1 MKHFKRA
8 TAMLLAVVLSLCLAV
23 TAFADNTDQ
32 PTGTLRVTGSGLY
45 IPGEDEAAKGKNVT
59 AIRMFTARATEAAT
73 PNPNTFDSYVLENKW
88 EGFFKQDEIFNAM
101 KTAGAT
107 TVSTANDLDSAALSD
122 AAVAYI
128 NTLLSETTTTKGTTL
143 VEFAHKAQK
152 WVRSDEHKADFTDNV
167 LKFTS
172 TATPVSGDT
181 DKTKGTATFS
191 GLTAGYYLVFPEGGS
206 TGDNSR
212 GTDAILVNVP
222 KNGGVTEQ
230 TIKSAFPTVD
240 KKVQTTEGG
249 NPTDNGTAQVGDTVT
264 FKLTAKVPDMTDY
277 DKYTFKFI
285 DKLSDGLEFVA
296 DSVEVNI
303 ANNKIT
309 AGANTYSA
317 TYEDTT
323 KTLTVAFD
331 DLKNVVK
338 NGTDKVATD
347 DEIVVTYK
355 AKITKDAVTTNPAK
369 NTVYLE
375 YSNNPGTNELGKS
388 NPDESKVYTYD
399 INIFKFYKGEENAET
414 ALANATFKLT
424 ASEES
429 TSEAIKL
436 VAEADGKTYHVA
448 DAKELED
455 TSVTKVTEVTTGAD
469 GKITIKGLKAGTY
482 YLHETIAP
490 TGYNKLKKPIEIKID
505 VTNNDYTKPSY
516 TVNGTPNKANDSTIK
531 VENVKGV
538 MLPETGS
545 IGTIGLTALGVA
557 VVLLGVFAPRKKKKE
572 NR

>member
-8 TAMLLAVVLSLCLAV
+8 AAMLLAVVLSLCLAV
-23 TAFADNTDQ
+23 TAFAADTEQ
-32 PTGTLRVTGSGLY
+32 KTGSLTVTGSGMWN
-45 IPGEDEAAKGKNVT
+45 PSESKGKEVT
-59 AIRMFTARATEAAT
+59 AIRMFTARVTGDATADHAQKNE
-73 PNPNTFDSYVLENKW
+73 FDSYVLEKKW
-88 EGFFKQDEIFNAM
+88 EDFFKQAEIFSAM
-101 KTAGAT
+101 KNASVIGNEVEATAI
-107 TVSTANDLDSAALSD
+107 TADELND

-128 NTLLSETTTTKGTTL
+128 NTLLSETTTTKGSTL
-143 VEFAHKAQK
+143 VEFAHKAQNWARK
-152 WVRSDEHKADFTDNV
+152 NSTTLSAKPSLVTVKA
-167 LKFTS
+167 
-172 TATPVSGDT
+172 ATQDAGE
-181 DKTKGTATFS
+181 DKTKGTAAFND
-191 GLTAGYYLVFPEGGS
+191 LPAGYYLVFPEGGS
-206 TGDNSR
+206 TGNNSR

-222 KNGGVTEQ
+222 RDGGNTAVE
-230 TIKSAFPTVD
+230 IKSTFPTVD

-303 ANNKIT
+303 AKNKIT

-323 KTLTVAFD
+323 KTLTVAFV

-375 YSNNPGTNELGKS
+375 YSNNPGTDELGKS

-399 INIFKFYKGEENAET
+399 INIFKFYKGVENAET

-455 TSVTKVTEVTTGAD
+455 TSVTKVTEVTTGND
-469 GKITIKGLKAGTY
+469 GKINIKGLKADTY

-490 TGYNKLKKPIEIKID
+490 TGYNKLKKPIKIEII
-505 VTNNDYTKPSY
+505 VTGEAYTTPSY
-516 TVNGTPNKANDSTIK
+516 KVNDKDNADNTIN

-572 NR
+572 NQ

>member
-8 TAMLLAVVLSLCLAV
+8 AAMLLAVVLSLCLAV

-143 VEFAHKAQK
+143 VGFAHKAQK

>member
-8 TAMLLAVVLSLCLAV
+8 AAMLLAVVLSLCLAV

-309 AGANTYSA
+309 AGTNTYSA

-436 VAEADGKTYHVA
+436 VSEADGKTYHVA

>member
-8 TAMLLAVVLSLCLAV
+8 AAMLLAVVLSLCLAV
-23 TAFADNTDQ
+23 TAFAADTEQ
-32 PTGTLRVTGSGLY
+32 KTGSLTVTGSGMWN
-45 IPGEDEAAKGKNVT
+45 PSESKGKEVT
-59 AIRMFTARATEAAT
+59 AIRMFTARVTGDATADPAQKNE
-73 PNPNTFDSYVLENKW
+73 FDSYVLEKKW
-88 EGFFKQDEIFNAM
+88 EDFFKQAEIFSAM
-101 KTAGAT
+101 KNASVIGNEVEATAI
-107 TVSTANDLDSAALSD
+107 TADELND

-143 VEFAHKAQK
+143 VEFAHKAQNWARK
-152 WVRSDEHKADFTDNV
+152 NSTTLSAKPSLVTVKA
-167 LKFTS
+167 
-172 TATPVSGDT
+172 ATQDAGE
-181 DKTKGTATFS
+181 DKTKGTAAFND
-191 GLTAGYYLVFPEGGS
+191 LPAGYYLVFPEGGS
-206 TGDNSR
+206 TGNNSR

-222 KNGGVTEQ
+222 RDGGNTAVE
-230 TIKSAFPTVD
+230 IKSTFPTVD

-303 ANNKIT
+303 AKNKIT

-323 KTLTVAFD
+323 KTLTVAFV

-375 YSNNPGTNELGKS
+375 YSNNPGTDELGKS

-399 INIFKFYKGEENAET
+399 IEIHKFHTEDIDANR
-414 ALANATFKLT
+414 LANATFKLT
-424 ASEES
+424 SDVDGNNVV
-429 TSEAIKL
+429 KL
-436 VAEADGKTYHVA
+436 VAETDANAYHVQGDGEA
-448 DAKELED
+448 GSVD
-455 TSVTKVTEVTTGAD
+455 TVTTDAT
-469 GKITIKGLKAGTY
+469 GKITIKGLKDGTY

-490 TGYNKLKKPIEIKID
+490 TGYNKLKKPIKID
-505 VTNNDYTKPSY
+505 ITVTSEAYTTPSY
-516 TVNGTPNKANDSTIK
+516 KVDDKANADNTIK

-572 NR
+572 NQ

>member
-8 TAMLLAVVLSLCLAV
+8 AAMLLAVVLSLCLAV

-436 VAEADGKTYHVA
+436 VSEADGKTYHVA

>member
-8 TAMLLAVVLSLCLAV
+8 AAMLLAVVLSLCLAV
-23 TAFADNTDQ
+23 TAFAADTEQ
-32 PTGTLRVTGSGLY
+32 KTGSLTVTGSGMWN
-45 IPGEDEAAKGKNVT
+45 PSESKGKEVT
-59 AIRMFTARATEAAT
+59 AIRMFTARVTGDATADPAQKNE
-73 PNPNTFDSYVLENKW
+73 FDSYVLEKKW
-88 EGFFKQDEIFNAM
+88 EDFFKQAEIFSAM
-101 KTAGAT
+101 KNASVIGNEVEATAI
-107 TVSTANDLDSAALSD
+107 TADELND

-143 VEFAHKAQK
+143 VEFAHKAQNWARK
-152 WVRSDEHKADFTDNV
+152 NSTTLSAKPSLVTVKA
-167 LKFTS
+167 
-172 TATPVSGDT
+172 ATQDAGE
-181 DKTKGTATFS
+181 DKTKGTAAFND
-191 GLTAGYYLVFPEGGS
+191 LPAGYYLVFPEGGS
-206 TGDNSR
+206 TGNNSR

-222 KNGGVTEQ
+222 RDGGNTAVE
-230 TIKSAFPTVD
+230 IKSTFPTVD

-303 ANNKIT
+303 AKNKIT

-323 KTLTVAFD
+323 KTLTVAFV

-375 YSNNPGTNELGKS
+375 YSNNPGTDELGKS

-399 INIFKFYKGEENAET
+399 IEIHKFHTEDIDANR
-414 ALANATFKLT
+414 LANATFKLT
-424 ASEES
+424 SDVDGNNVV
-429 TSEAIKL
+429 KL
-436 VAEADGKTYHVA
+436 VAETDANAYHVQGDGEA
-448 DAKELED
+448 GSVD
-455 TSVTKVTEVTTGAD
+455 TVTTDAT
-469 GKITIKGLKAGTY
+469 GKITIKGLKDGTY

-490 TGYNKLKKPIEIKID
+490 TGYNKLKKPIKID
-505 VTNNDYTKPSY
+505 ITVTGEAYT
-516 TVNGTPNKANDSTIK
+516 TPTYKVDEVDQNTSNIIK

-572 NR
+572 NQ

>member
-8 TAMLLAVVLSLCLAV
+8 AAMLLAVVLSLCLAV
-23 TAFADNTDQ
+23 TAFAEGTDV
-32 PTGTLRVTGSGLY
+32 PTGTLTVTGSGLY
-45 IPGEDEAAKGKNVT
+45 IPDEGAGKGKNVT

>member
-8 TAMLLAVVLSLCLAV
+8 AAMLLAVVLSLCLAV
-23 TAFADNTDQ
+23 TAFAEGTDV
-32 PTGTLRVTGSGLY
+32 PTGTLTVTGSGLY
-45 IPGEDEAAKGKNVT
+45 IPDEGAGKGKNVT

-143 VEFAHKAQK
+143 VEFAHKAQNWARK
-152 WVRSDEHKADFTDNV
+152 NSTTLSAKPSLVTVKAATQDSDE
-167 LKFTS
+167 
-172 TATPVSGDT
+172 
-181 DKTKGTATFS
+181 DKTKGTATFTD
-191 GLTAGYYLVFPEGGS
+191 LTAGYYLVFPEGGS
-206 TGDNSR
+206 TGKGNR
-212 GTDAILVNVP
+212 RTDAILVNVP
-222 KNGGVTEQ
+222 RDGKNTAAE
-230 TIKSAFPTVD
+230 IKSTFPTVD
-240 KKVQTTEGG
+240 KQVSNDKTNYQ
-249 NPTDNGTAQVGDTVT
+249 DNTTAQVGDTVT
-264 FKLTAKVPDMTDY
+264 FKLTAKVPDMADY
-277 DKYTFKFI
+277 TAYKFVFH
-285 DKLSDGLEFVA
+285 DTLSNGLEFVA
-296 DSVEVNI
+296 NSVEVSI
-303 ANNKIT
+303 ASNKIT
-309 AGANTYSA
+309 AGDNTYSA
-317 TYEDTT
+317 TYVDGT
-323 KTLTVAFD
+323 KKLTVAFT

-338 NGTDKVATD
+338 SGTDKVATD

-355 AKITKDAVTTNPAK
+355 AKITKDAVTTNPATNK
-369 NTVYLE
+369 AHLE
-375 YSNNPGTNELGKS
+375 YSNDPSGTGTGTS

-399 INIFKFYKGEENAET
+399 INIFKYYKGEGNTET
-414 ALANATFKLT
+414 GLANATFKLT
-424 ASEES
+424 SSEES
-429 TSEAIKL
+429 TSTAIEL
-436 VAEADGKTYHVA
+436 VKEDGAGLVYHVKGDNETGA
-448 DAKELED
+448 V
-455 TSVTKVTEVTTGAD
+455 SVVTTGAD

-490 TGYNKLKKPIEIKID
+490 TGYNKLKKPIKIEIT
-505 VTNNDYTKPSY
+505 VTDNNYTTPSY
-516 TVNGTPNKANDSTIK
+516 KVDGKANADNTIK

-572 NR
+572 NQ

>member
-8 TAMLLAVVLSLCLAV
+8 AAMLLAVVLSLCLAV

-338 NGTDKVATD
+338 NRTDKVATD

>member
-8 TAMLLAVVLSLCLAV
+8 AAMLLAVVLSLCLAV
-23 TAFADNTDQ
+23 TAFAEGTAV
-32 PTGTLRVTGSGLY
+32 PTGTLTVTGSGLY
-45 IPGEDEAAKGKNVT
+45 IPDEGAGKGKNVT

-545 IGTIGLTALGVA
+545 IGTIGLTALGVV